1 MQKLRTEIKKNGPKS
16 FFRLSLLSKKG
27 VSERPQNLKKGSN
40 FNLWEIEKLQANDE
54 SFRSIAS

>member
-1 MQKLRTEIKKNGPKS
+1 MRKTAHPDKKWSEIL
-16 FFRLSLLSKKG
+16 FAAIIVILKG
-27 VSERPQNLKKGSN
+27 VSERSQNLKKGSN